1 MELFHEA
8 EFWVAVA
15 FFLLIALF
23 VYLKVPAKII
33 AALDERAAGIAKTL
47 AEAEKLRTEAQ
58 NLLKEYQ
65 KKRQEA
71 EGEAELIIAQARK
84 DAEAYVVEAR
94 SKLKELIER
103 RSAAAEQKIEQAEA
117 AALKEVRSATAEL
130 AVSVATR
137 VLKEELKGPQ
147 GAKLVDRSIADLKD
161 KLN

>member
-103 RSAAAEQKIEQAEA
+103 RSAAAEQKIEHAEA